1 MSRTQLCPRTKI
13 HIILFHLSPSPSTD
27 SRRAWLNPKYL
38 LHPPNRPPPFLFNDY
53 PSIPNFSPLRDKKFC
68 PSPSLHPLFSFFLPL
83 SLPSEL
89 HCFLEEMV
97 MFRH

>member
-38 LHPPNRPPPFLFNDY
+38 LHPPDRPPPFYLMITPQY
-53 PSIPNFSPLRDKKFC
+53 PIF
-68 PSPSLHPLFSFFLPL
+68 PLFETKNSAPLPPSTPSFL
-83 SLPSEL
+83 SFCLSPYRAN
-89 HCFLEEMV
+89 FIV
-97 MFRH
+97 FWRKW